1 MPDLSLGDT
10 GDLNIDSMS
19 NCEQHGTCALGVDLF
34 PGREETGEGHS
45 VRGNGEGRARASVGP
60 RGPTLLPAVCPAEST
75 RPGCPSSQSRRWAL
89 ALHLLG
95 TM

>member
-45 VRGNGEGRARASVGP
+45 VGE
-60 RGPTLLPAVCPAEST
+60 
-75 RPGCPSSQSRRWAL
+75 W
-89 ALHLLG
+89 
-95 TM
+95 